1 MQWLTENWQSIVGG
15 GSITTIIVYLTNRKN
30 SKADLLTK
38 VEGIYDSL
46 VEDLKDEREEYKA
59 QIQSFKRENKE
70 EREEYKEQIQ
80 AFKAELTAVR
90 ADYRNVQGQMNNVMI
105 SYGKE
110 IEVSQNWE
118 KLHRELSDK
127 YNVIEKMY
135 ASVDAKY
142 NLLVSEHDLLK
153 KAHDKLKV
161 DFDLQVKKK
170 KQ

>member
-1 MQWLTENWQSIVGG
+1 MQWITENWQSIVGG

-59 QIQSFKRENKE
+59 QIQSFKKENKE
-70 EREEYKEQIQ
+70 EREEYREQIKS
-80 AFKAELTAVR
+80 FKQELGEVR
-90 ADYRNVQGQMNNVMI
+90 ADYRNVQSQMNEALI
-105 SYGKE
+105 SYKKE
-110 IEVSQNWE
+110 VEVSKNWE
-118 KLHRELSDK
+118 KLHKDLSEK

-153 KAHDKLKV
+153 KAHDKLKI

-170 KQ
+170 K